1 MNTLEQIRELKEYLE
16 SREKQVHQEE
26 INKIILDHI
35 NSKIEPHY
43 TCTSIGG
50 LEQLVEKIGPKYI
63 LEAIDA
69 SAFQYLRYENLDTPT
84 RESVDTFYN
93 KIGGIAVNKHR
104 GYNPWTPEDK

>member
-1 MNTLEQIRELKEYLE
+1 MNTLEQIRELREYLE

-35 NSKIEPHY
+35 NSKIEPY
-43 TCTSIGG
+43 YYENIKG
-50 LEQLVEKIGPKYI
+50 LERLVIKIGPKYI
-63 LEAIDA
+63 LEAVDA
-69 SAFQYLRYENLDTPT
+69 SASQYLRYERGNKPT
-84 RESVDTFYN
+84 QESVDMFFN